1 MWASESRV
9 SVDLDGCRVSS
20 LLGTCAAPNL
30 LPWHRTPPLKMEAR
44 TLPETTRLRRP
55 ESGRQKSHGTAA
67 EVTVVGLTSSPCR
80 VDAGGPRTRAM
91 SHPELQADV
100 TTGLAGLAWLQELF
114 AEDEDRRP
122 RFCEGV
128 PFSAPPLRPQENNR
142 VFNLSWS

>member
-1 MWASESRV
+1 M

-20 LLGTCAAPNL
+20 LLGTGAAPNL

-80 VDAGGPRTRAM
+80 VDA
-91 SHPELQADV
+91 
-100 TTGLAGLAWLQELF
+100 
-114 AEDEDRRP
+114 
-122 RFCEGV
+122 
-128 PFSAPPLRPQENNR
+128 
-142 VFNLSWS
+142 